1 MPSAKGVWASRI
13 SSHLTLSWARIGR
26 GILPQQLNVTQAL
39 LGLEKSLKDVQD
51 QEARLRENVSKVEG
65 KMEAQLSMANN
76 NHAAVVS
83 ELQKQKD
90 FTQKNFAQFNMLA
103 KTVLSQLGTAQQG
116 IYHAQ
121 QGIEFLNRACLTNN
135 TAPSSDP
142 LSEMNRQLE
151 MPSPNGD
158 ASKKQKQH
166 HQ

>member
-1 MPSAKGVWASRI
+1 M
-13 SSHLTLSWARIGR
+13 
-26 GILPQQLNVTQAL
+26 QN
-39 LGLEKSLKDVQD
+39 

-90 FTQKNFAQFNMLA
+90 FTQGNFAQFNMLA

-116 IYHAQ
+116 IDHAQ
-121 QGIEFLNRACLTNN
+121 QGIEFLNRACLTDNA
-135 TAPSSDP
+135 APSSES
-142 LSEMNRQLE
+142 LSEMNRQLF
-151 MPSPNGD
+151 MPSSGGD
-158 ASKKQKQH
+158 ESKKPR

>member
-1 MPSAKGVWASRI
+1 M
-13 SSHLTLSWARIGR
+13 SWARIG
-26 GILPQQLNVTQAL
+26 GGALPQQLTVTQAL
-39 LGLEKSLKDVQD
+39 LVLEQSLKNLQN

-76 NHAAVVS
+76 NHAALTS

-90 FTQKNFAQFNMLA
+90 FTQGNFAQFNMLA

-116 IYHAQ
+116 IDHAQ
-121 QGIEFLNRACLTNN
+121 QGIEFLNKACLTDN
-135 TAPSSDP
+135 TGSSSDP

-151 MPSPNGD
+151 MPSPND
-158 ASKKQKQH
+158 ESKKQR

>member
-1 MPSAKGVWASRI
+1 MWASRI

-76 NHAAVVS
+76 NHAAVAS

-90 FTQKNFAQFNMLA
+90 FTQGNFAQFNMLA

-121 QGIEFLNRACLTNN
+121 QGIEFLNRACLTDN
-135 TAPSSDP
+135 TAPSSES

-151 MPSPNGD
+151 MPSPND
-158 ASKKQKQH
+158 ESKKQR

>member
-1 MPSAKGVWASRI
+1 M

-26 GILPQQLNVTQAL
+26 GVLPQQLNVTQAL
-39 LGLEKSLKDVQD
+39 LVLDKSLKDLQN

-76 NHAAVVS
+76 NHAALAS

-90 FTQKNFAQFNMLA
+90 FTQGNFAQFNMLA
-103 KTVLSQLGTAQQG
+103 KTVLSQLTTAQQG

-121 QGIEFLNRACLTNN
+121 QGIEFLNKACLTDN
-135 TAPSSDP
+135 TGSSSDP

-151 MPSPNGD
+151 MPSPNDD

>member
-1 MPSAKGVWASRI
+1 M
-13 SSHLTLSWARIGR
+13 
-26 GILPQQLNVTQAL
+26 TQAL

-65 KMEAQLSMANN
+65 KMEAQLHMANN

-83 ELQKQKD
+83 ELQKHKEFAQG
-90 FTQKNFAQFNMLA
+90 NFAQFNMLA
-103 KTVLSQLGTAQQG
+103 KAVLSQLTTAQQG

-121 QGIEFLNRACLTNN
+121 QGIEFLNRACLTDN
-135 TAPSSDP
+135 TGSSSDP

-158 ASKKQKQH
+158 ESKKQKQY